1 MHCLHLSFFMWS
13 AKRKMLACRNFLQG
27 IRFGEHS
34 MTIRTSSGSSRSGF
48 LRPIQAFHSVKSG
61 ILVIPEDFADSIM
74 GVLGPSQERSM
85 LLFLPGTYT
94 VPATAPAPR
103 RIASIKDYMP
113 SLFKTVGAVLC
124 LVFALCFAA
133 PNAHA
138 DYIYTVS
145 VGSEQFS
152 FIEPTIASSGFVDSG
167 LTDISDSTATAV
179 QWNSAASAVCF
190 GISFPGDACV
200 GIANVGGGQ
209 SINFFPAGSFL
220 AVGTYTDV
228 EFGAVT
234 VNIAQTGVPEPSS
247 LLLLGSGVGALFGA
261 VRRKLKV

>member
-1 MHCLHLSFFMWS
+1 
-13 AKRKMLACRNFLQG
+13 
-27 IRFGEHS
+27 
-34 MTIRTSSGSSRSGF
+34 
-48 LRPIQAFHSVKSG
+48 
-61 ILVIPEDFADSIM
+61 
-74 GVLGPSQERSM
+74 
-85 LLFLPGTYT
+85 
-94 VPATAPAPR
+94 
-103 RIASIKDYMP
+103 MP
-113 SLFKTVGAVLC
+113 TLFKPIGAVLC

-167 LTDISDSTATAV
+167 LTLINGSDATAF
-179 QWNSAASAVCF
+179 QWNSAASAFCF
-190 GISFPGDACV
+190 GISSPGDACV
-200 GIANVGGGQ
+200 GIAKVGGGQ
-209 SINFFPAGSFL
+209 SINFFSAGSFL
-220 AVGTYTDV
+220 AVGTYTDI

-261 VRRKLKV
+261 VRRKLTA